1 MSLQREHILDSGAF
15 AACWAALILSFA
27 AFHQSSTPYTPPE
40 EFWIK
45 NLHITVQFAA
55 VNGMWIAV
63 SVDAIAAVRFLGIYT
78 LAGHNLAPPVA
89 VASTPSR

>member
-1 MSLQREHILDSGAF
+1 VDATTYRIRQIIGIPLK
-15 AACWAALILSFA
+15 
-27 AFHQSSTPYTPPE
+27 TPS
-40 EFWIK
+40 FWIK